1 MKKIE
6 ELVDPSGIILTK
18 NVIDAGISKYFLY
31 SFLEQSSFEQVGW
44 GIYASPEAW
53 ADGLYILSLHCP
65 QGIISHDE
73 ALYHYGLID
82 REPLQTT
89 ITIYTGYST
98 SRLVKDGIKVFTVKR
113 ELLDLGRVSAWTA
126 FRHIIP
132 MYNMERSICDLAR
145 NRGRF
150 EIQDYQ
156 MAIQSYVRSRD
167 KNLNRLMEYAKSF
180 HVDKKIREYME
191 MIMIK
196 GF

>member
-1 MKKIE
+1 M
-6 ELVDPSGIILTK
+6 
-18 NVIDAGISKYFLY
+18 
-31 SFLEQSSFEQVGW
+31 
-44 GIYASPEAW
+44 
-53 ADGLYILSLHCP
+53 
-65 QGIISHDE
+65 
-73 ALYHYGLID
+73 
-82 REPLQTT
+82 QTT

-113 ELLDLGRVSAWTA
+113 ELLDLGKVSARTA
-126 FRHIIP
+126 FGHIIP
-132 MYNMERSICDLAR
+132 MYNMERSICDLIR
-145 NRGRF
+145 NRSRF

>member
-1 MKKIE
+1 MLLPKHGQMDFIFC
-6 ELVDPSGIILTK
+6 LFAALRG
-18 NVIDAGISKYFLY
+18 
-31 SFLEQSSFEQVGW
+31 
-44 GIYASPEAW
+44 
-53 ADGLYILSLHCP
+53 LSLMMKRY
-65 QGIISHDE
+65 IN
-73 ALYHYGLID
+73 YGLID

-113 ELLDLGRVSAWTA
+113 ELLDLGKVSARTA
-126 FRHIIP
+126 FGHIIP